1 MEKGDMVISK
11 KGRYD
16 GQYFFVIDVMKGRAL
31 LSDGKARKIDNPKK
45 KNIAHLE
52 ETFLSSQKVRER
64 LESGGNAIDAL
75 MRAELKRLKL
85 MLQ

>member
-1 MEKGDMVISK
+1 MEKGDMVISR